1 MSENSTTP
9 TSQCRDGDVPEGRT
23 DWARLRAMSEE
34 EIDAG
39 AESDPDNPPLTA
51 EDFAAGEIVLPSDR
65 RRKILISTRV
75 DQVALARFKE
85 KGPRYQTRLNE
96 LMVADSENRVLI
108 LDESV
113 VEAYANVKNCS
124 AIMNA
129 VLRQRA
135 PSQGAAPAWKVGSVV
150 AGVQRARTGGKG
162 EWGREG
168 GDSVRIDV
176 GTRTTRHAS

>member
-1 MSENSTTP
+1 
-9 TSQCRDGDVPEGRT
+9 
-23 DWARLRAMSEE
+23 MSEE

-39 AESDPDNPPLTA
+39 AQSDPENPPLTA
-51 EDFAAGEIVLPSDR
+51 EDFAAGDVVLPSDR
-65 RRKILISTRV
+65 RKVSISTRM
-75 DQVALARFKE
+75 DQGALEKFKL
-85 KGPRYQTRLNE
+85 KGPRYQTRLND

-113 VEAYANVKNCS
+113 VAAYAHVKNCS

-129 VLRQRA
+129 ILRQRA
-135 PSQGAAPAWKVGSVV
+135 PSQGAAPAWRVGSVV

-168 GDSVRIDV
+168 GDGVRIDV
-176 GTRTTRHAS
+176 GNRTTRHAS